1 MSVAKVAVAMDE
13 ALLRKLDGLV
23 RARVF
28 ESRSQAIRTAVVEK
42 VRKIDRQRLARECAK
57 LDPKFERA
65 LAEERMDQEAAA
77 WPAY

>member
-42 VRKIDRQRLARECAK
+42 VRKIDRRRLARECAK
-57 LDPKFERA
+57 LDPTFERM
-65 LAEERMDQEAAA
+65 LAEERMDQEATA